1 MKEPSEEL
9 SNVEQEEQRRV
20 FWSIYLLD
28 KLVSC
33 GKSRTPAISDEDC
46 QVQLPCDEDTF
57 RKCEQKKTA
66 TLDELHKWSAE
77 SISTCG
83 NFALAL
89 LVGSALGRCARYLLH
104 ERRRGEIPP
113 WESSSSMASI
123 NSFLLVVES
132 HLNVDEQSIEDI
144 ISANKLSS
152 EDDGID
158 HQAIGHVIFAH
169 AVFHLCH
176 ILLNHPFLLRL
187 HFPEVSDGAPPSF
200 LSRAFRTGA
209 DHARKLAKFLVDAA
223 NAGCH
228 VASSF
233 YAYSAAVAGS
243 VLVLHSH
250 GARNKMP
257 QRRTELEEGIQHAI
271 DTLDRMGL
279 IWRHASKMVCVFSPL
294 CSNISPMKLTHTS
307 QKTRLL
313 SFKEHAH
320 FFASIL
326 DPHASPKLD
335 PDSEL
340 TLWSMVDYGTM
351 CSEDQL
357 VLPARSDLAA
367 PTEGEEARRTPRA
380 SLAIDVGGAAPH
392 DMYMTSS
399 DQFHPDEMAFD
410 HFDVPSLDYLLD
422 LPSGDSQV

>member
-9 SNVEQEEQRRV
+9 CHVEQEEQRRV

-57 RKCEQKKTA
+57 RKGEQKKTT

-113 WESSSSMASI
+113 WESTSSMASI

-144 ISANKLSS
+144 IAANKLTS
-152 EDDGID
+152 EDNGID

-257 QRRTELEEGIQHAI
+257 QRHTEIEEGIQHAI

-279 IWRHASKMVCVFSPL
+279 IWRHASKMVCIFSTF
-294 CSNISPMKLTHTS
+294 CH
-307 QKTRLL
+307 
-313 SFKEHAH
+313 
-320 FFASIL
+320 
-326 DPHASPKLD
+326 
-335 PDSEL
+335 
-340 TLWSMVDYGTM
+340 
-351 CSEDQL
+351 
-357 VLPARSDLAA
+357 
-367 PTEGEEARRTPRA
+367 
-380 SLAIDVGGAAPH
+380 GALRNK
-392 DMYMTSS
+392 S
-399 DQFHPDEMAFD
+399 FD
-410 HFDVPSLDYLLD
+410 HHRL
-422 LPSGDSQV
+422 